1 MNYITPP
8 TYTATQE
15 KILDTAEHLFAEHGI
30 HATTLRAITTAA
42 KVNLAAVNY
51 HFGTKEQLIQAV
63 LLRRLTPLNNERQ
76 RQFDAVLQTATAEK
90 RLAHVDEMIRAF
102 IEPTLHF
109 AQQNS
114 AHKDFM
120 AITCALMMNPNN
132 EFRSLFTSIMKPL
145 IDQLFTA
152 LQTALSTVPSQALRM
167 RLQFT
172 IGAMIFA
179 MREIDIPIS
188 DQHRQPVGDSKTLI
202 NEMVSFISAGME
214 QP

>member
-1 MNYITPP
+1 MNHITPP

-15 KILDTAEHLFAEHGI
+15 RILDTAEHLFAEHGI
-30 HATTLRAITTAA
+30 HATTLRTITGAA

-76 RQFDAVLQTATAEK
+76 RQLDTVLQTASAEK
-90 RLAHVDEMIRAF
+90 RTAHVDEMIRAF

-109 AQQNS
+109 AQQND
-114 AHKDFM
+114 ANKDFM
-120 AITCALMMNPNN
+120 SFTCTMMMNPNN
-132 EFRSLFTSIMKPL
+132 EFRSLFTSIMEPL
-145 IDQLFTA
+145 IDQLFAA
-152 LQTALSTVPSQALRM
+152 LQTALPTVPVAILHM

-188 DQHRQPVGDSKTLI
+188 GQHKQLVGGSKTII

-214 QP
+214 QS